1 MKMVNWTTTYLTNLL
16 LIRFLFPAFMDDF
29 YTTSYAS
36 PSCNGINIVDMEM
49 VLDEA
54 TGEVIPLTKDALT
67 SNEGNNKLTVSI
79 FLT

>member
-1 MKMVNWTTTYLTNLL
+1 
-16 LIRFLFPAFMDDF
+16 MDDF

-36 PSCNGINIVDMEM
+36 PSFNGINIVDMEM

-54 TGEVIPLTKDALT
+54 TGEVIPLTTDALT